1 MLWPTGPVT
10 TELSHRAPDQFL
22 NPDSGAKDANGGD
35 FSPGGHRV
43 ARSYTRPQRPPA
55 SLVLSND
62 CDSRLPAAARCVG
75 EPGRVLVLGGYCRG
89 RCSSGRKQRP
99 ESCRR
104 VRSHPLRDVAVKI
117 EGGLNVIVAEA
128 LAQRHDVDARLDQE
142 RGMGRCGL
150 SSCLSALSAG
160 FGYRPRIWS
169 RSAAC
174 SRTIPSLGLMWL
186 DAHAVIANGVWD
198 GCCDK
203 LRATPQ
209 GIRRE
214 AAGYALRTFHRQPT
228 PVVGS
233 SLLQHRPLT

>member
-35 FSPGGHRV
+35 FSPRGHRV

-128 LAQRHDVDARLDQE
+128 LAQRHDVDAPLDQPPRGA
-142 RGMGRCGL
+142 RGMTGR
-150 SSCLSALSAG
+150 SWSTRSAG
-160 FGYRPRIWS
+160 ARTRAESMS
-169 RSAAC
+169 R
-174 SRTIPSLGLMWL
+174 RLP
-186 DAHAVIANGVWD
+186 
-198 GCCDK
+198 
-203 LRATPQ
+203 
-209 GIRRE
+209 
-214 AAGYALRTFHRQPT
+214 
-228 PVVGS
+228 
-233 SLLQHRPLT
+233 PLPGP